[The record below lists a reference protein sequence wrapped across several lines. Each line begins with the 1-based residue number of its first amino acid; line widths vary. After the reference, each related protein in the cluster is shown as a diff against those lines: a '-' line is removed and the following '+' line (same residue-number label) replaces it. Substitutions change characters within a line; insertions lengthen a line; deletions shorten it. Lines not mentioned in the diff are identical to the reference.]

1 MFQNI
6 IHIAKK
12 AAAVYVES
20 ATETNNIFGISANRH
35 ILLIVCVLIWITKK
49 LQGSHVKIA
58 VFDKYLA

>member
-12 AAAVYVES
+12 VVARES
-20 ATETNNIFGISANRH
+20 ARETNNIFGISANRH
-35 ILLIVCVLIWITKK
+35 ILLIVCSYLNHKK

>member
-1 MFQNI
+1 MFQKI

-12 AAAVYVES
+12 VVARES
-20 ATETNNIFGISANRH
+20 ARETNNIFGISANRH